1 LIDRLRE
8 SECDKSISD
17 ANLYAVFC
25 SNYRHIL
32 LSVRDMTTGRTTDG
46 LTLRR
51 FAFLAVPAKTPT
63 SMGRVR
69 PSRIVEIPT
78 SVLRR
83 RMDVRQTSARS
94 LKPLNCS
101 NSTVVTRR
109 PIDVPDRRRPDV
121 NESTLLTKLTLARCV
136 PSLPWRHF

>member
-1 LIDRLRE
+1 MSVFNCSVNE
-8 SECDKSISD
+8 SKNSRGFI
-17 ANLYAVFC
+17 
-25 SNYRHIL
+25 
-32 LSVRDMTTGRTTDG
+32 T
-46 LTLRR
+46 
-51 FAFLAVPAKTPT
+51 AKTPT